1 MGESAAASARTETA
15 SELPFENPQTA
26 REKAAAIERS
36 KRDAEMAELRRLR
49 AENTSGEGSGVGG
62 VGVKFGQQISQTTSS
77 DAARRKREEEME
89 EIRRL
94 KAGENQENRKRL
106 SQLGGPLTTDMDAWR
121 KNQWG
126 AQAADRKNKLEA
138 QSNLKSHSGY
148 YETKTEAALDKAA
161 YTQAQKERMA
171 GMKELS
177 LDDQE
182 EPYAHPEGGVMEGGK
197 WLEED
202 SCVKGNVMFKDGAD
216 EQIPIPKV
224 NRRLRVSFSS
234 KDVAQ
239 ILPQEE
245 EGEEGDKQ
253 DANERSIMF
262 KDVDEQIPIQKE
274 ERKTRVS
281 FSNKA
286 AHLIS
291 PEVAPPKEEDAQP
304 KVQFAA
310 LPAAAEPE
318 PERKMP
324 PGNIPETVP
333 AEEANIVPVQE
344 SIPADGPNEPAP
356 TPPPTYSRVD
366 IKFSFGLIVRSSVV
380 DGFETENLRDNETL
394 RKCMEG
400 TSKIL
405 HVQLPSPPDV
415 SVETDFSNFPEAYY
429 DPTLE
434 PNIISIEEDQRKV
447 SSDGKKTTTTAKG
460 NKRTLVKASFPVFL
474 REEKKN
480 EEGKK
485 RSARMLKETK
495 TTVFKALRAAVS
507 GGSFLR

>member
-15 SELPFENPQTA
+15 SELPFEKPQTA

-36 KRDAEMAELRRLR
+36 KLDAEMAELRRLR
-49 AENTSGEGSGVGG
+49 AENTAGEGAGVGG

-177 LDDQE
+177 LDEQE
-182 EPYAHPEGGVMEGGK
+182 DPHPHPEGGVMEGGK

-224 NRRLRVSFSS
+224 NGGLRVSFSS
-234 KDVAQ
+234 KSVTQ
-239 ILPQEE
+239 ILSQEE
-245 EGEEGDKQ
+245 EGGDKQ

-262 KDVDEQIPIQKE
+262 KDADEHIPIQEE

-281 FSNKA
+281 FINKA
-286 AHLIS
+286 APLIS
-291 PEVAPPKEEDAQP
+291 LEVAPPKEEDARP

-310 LPAAAEPE
+310 SSAAAEPE
-318 PERKMP
+318 PERQMSP
-324 PGNIPETVP
+324 ENIPQTVP

-344 SIPADGPNEPAP
+344 STPADVQNEPAP
-356 TPPPTYSRVD
+356 TSPPTYSRVD
-366 IKFSFGLIVRSSVV
+366 IKFSFGLIVRSSAV

-415 SVETDFSNFPEAYY
+415 SVEMDFSNFPEAYY